1 MGVEMGEGIEQ
12 QVSGHENVLVA
23 GDVVVNYNQVFAKL
37 ENSEDLD
44 QAVDWLRS
52 LLVQTEKKI
61 ENLDNW
67 RFFFLAMAASPVF
80 LLFIA
85 AAMTSWLLAGLS
97 IALTLS
103 ALLPLNRIRVKMAL
117 ILIDSQ
123 AIRKNLHTL
132 IESQIF
138 RQITEIK
145 PWKNQDGPKD
155 PDEEETR
162 GPSTRRKKPKS
173 KFSKANSIGDKYR
186 PLTHPAKIMKRGSHR
201 ICLPKKQKHQAKIC
215 GAKNFKT
222 VLKWPR
228 FSPLDNHP
236 STNVTQNYIIFLH
249 SFFSPPLNFARG

>member
-1 MGVEMGEGIEQ
+1 MGKWIEQ

-23 GDVVVNYNQVFAKL
+23 GDVVVNLNQLFASL
-37 ENSEDLD
+37 ENFEDLD
-44 QAVDWLRS
+44 QAIDWLRS

-61 ENLDNW
+61 DKLDNW
-67 RFFFLAMAASPVF
+67 RFFFLALAASPVF
-80 LLFIA
+80 ILFIA
-85 AAMTSWLLAGLS
+85 AAMTSFLLAGLS
-97 IALTLS
+97 LTLTLS

-117 ILIDSQ
+117 VLIDSQ
-123 AIRKNLHTL
+123 AIRKSLHTL
-132 IESQIF
+132 IENQIF

-145 PWKNQDGPKD
+145 PWQKQDGPKD

-162 GPSTRRKKPKS
+162 EPSTRRKKPKS

-215 GAKNFKT
+215 CAKIFKT

-228 FSPLDNHP
+228 FRPLDNHP

-249 SFFSPPLNFARG
+249 SFFSPPLSLSVYFHT